1 MVEQGRMNKV
11 HLLLLSA
18 AALAFSSCSL
28 LPPKEVTRAQLFKP
42 DVFTAMDYTELTD
55 MQYYGSDADYDYFSR
70 GSFRYKV
77 KRSENA
83 VPAAVRTEFTG
94 WNNGRM
100 YRSCL
105 MDTYLSGSGSGTT
118 GTTGT
123 TAAALKAAAVQ
134 KINTFLQN
142 RAAQH

>member
-42 DVFTAMDYTELTD
+42 DVFTAMDYTELTN
-55 MQYYGSDADYDYFSR
+55 MQYYGADAEYDYFSR

-94 WNNGRM
+94 WNNGRL
-100 YRSCL
+100 YRGCL
-105 MDTYLSGSGSGTT
+105 EDTFLGGKLLTNG
-118 GTTGT
+118 GG
-123 TAAALKAAAVQ
+123 AAARSALKAAAAQ
-134 KINTFLQN
+134 KLNTFLQN
-142 RAAQH
+142 RAANQQ